1 MATSE
6 LVLMLLGDARLPV
19 GGHVHSGGLEPALLA
34 GLAPGDIPAFLR
46 TRLRTTTR
54 TDAATAVLTRAAVLA
69 APACPIEA
77 VSDAW
82 CARTPGTV
90 ARSAA
95 LSLGRGVVRLL
106 TRLWPD
112 HPATAT
118 MARVE
123 QPYRPL
129 AVGALAAA
137 AGLDARGTALVV
149 AHDDAQAVA
158 AAALKLEP
166 MDPLDAT
173 GWVLDAHQ
181 EVMAVVDEVAAVAS
195 PDDIPALGAPL
206 AECWTQWHQRHE
218 RRLFL
223 A

>member
-1 MATSE
+1 
-6 LVLMLLGDARLPV
+6 MLLADARLPV

-34 GLAPGDIPAFLR
+34 GLDPGDIPAYLR

-54 TDAATAVLTRAAVLA
+54 TDAATAVLTRAAVLDA
-69 APACPIEA
+69 SADRLDAPAACAA

-95 LSLGRGVVRLL
+95 LTLGRGVVRLL
-106 TRLWPD
+106 ARLWPD

-118 MARVE
+118 MARTG

-137 AGLDARGTALVV
+137 AGLDARSTALVV
-149 AHDDAQAVA
+149 AYDDAQAVA
-158 AAALKLEP
+158 AAALKLAP

-173 GWVLDAHQ
+173 GWVLDAQQ
-181 EVMAVVDEVAAVAS
+181 EVVAVADEAALATS
-195 PDDIPALGAPL
+195 PDDIPALTAPL

>member
-1 MATSE
+1 MTSE

-34 GLAPGDIPAFLR
+34 GLSPADIRGYLR

-69 APACPIEA
+69 ADDIS
-77 VSDAW
+77 VISDAW
-82 CARTPGTV
+82 CARTPGDV

-95 LSLGRGVVRLL
+95 LTLGRGVIRL
-106 TRLWPD
+106 TARLWPG
-112 HPATAT
+112 HPATAA
-118 MARVE
+118 MACVGA
-123 QPYRPL
+123 PYRPL
-129 AVGALAAA
+129 AIGALAAA
-137 AGLDARGTALVV
+137 TGLDAHGTALVV
-149 AHDDAQAVA
+149 AHDDAQAIA

-166 MDPLDAT
+166 MDPLEAT
-173 GWVLDAHQ
+173 RWVLAAHP
-181 EVMAVVDEVAAVAS
+181 EIAAVADEVATVAS
-195 PDDIPALGAPL
+195 PDDIPALAAPL
-206 AECWTQWHQRHE
+206 AECWTQWHQRHD